1 MSDKDFLKGIEVETL
16 KTLEKRWYELKGKQ
30 MQHPISSD
38 EKNEIRR
45 IERRIAK
52 MRKQGA

>member
-1 MSDKDFLKGIEVETL
+1 MNERFLNEMREETN
-16 KTLEKRWYELKGKQ
+16 KTLENRWYELKGKQ
-30 MQHPISSD
+30 MQQSISSD